1 MDPKQLRIIFMGTP
15 GFAVESLKALVEN
28 HYQVVAVITAPDK
41 PAGRGQNLSEPAVKV
56 YAREKQI
63 PVLQPEKLKNPEFL
77 ETLKGFRA
85 DLQIVVAFRMLPEVV
100 WDMPPLG
107 TFNLH
112 GSILPNY
119 RGAAPLNWAVING
132 EKETGVTTFQL
143 SHEID
148 TGKVLFMERTLI
160 GEDETVG
167 DIHDRLMVTGARLV
181 LKTVDAL
188 AGGAVDPVPQEKL
201 MDGTAELKPAP
212 KMFRDDL
219 RIPWDKPAKEV
230 WNFIRGL
237 SPYPAAW
244 TTFVNLISGKSTEVR
259 IFLARPVQ
267 GEYAPSGTIKS
278 DGKTILEA
286 ACGEGWLSV
295 TDLQISGRKRMKVE
309 EFLRGFQKPQD
320 YRLE

>member
-1 MDPKQLRIIFMGTP
+1 MDPKQLRIVFMGTP

-41 PAGRGQNLSEPAVKV
+41 PAGRGQSLSEPAVKV
-56 YAREKQI
+56 YAKEKQI
-63 PVLQPEKLKNPEFL
+63 PVLQPEKLKDPGFL
-77 ETLKGFRA
+77 VTLKSYQA

-100 WDMPPLG
+100 WNMPPMG

-119 RGAAPLNWAVING
+119 RGAAPLNWAIING
-132 EKETGVTTFQL
+132 EKETGVTTFLL

-148 TGKVLFMERTLI
+148 TGKVLFVERTPV

-188 AGGAVDPVPQEKL
+188 AGGVVDPVPQEKL
-201 MDGTAELKPAP
+201 MEGMAELKPAP
-212 KMFRDDL
+212 KLFRDDM
-219 RIPWDKPAKEV
+219 RIRWDKPAPVV

-244 TTFVNLISGKSTEVR
+244 TTFVNHVTGKLTEAR
-259 IFLARPVQ
+259 IFLARPEQ
-267 GEYAPSGTIKS
+267 GEPALPGTIRS
-278 DGKTILEA
+278 DGKTTLQI
-286 ACGEGWLSV
+286 ACGDGWLSV
-295 TDLQISGRKRMKVE
+295 TDLQLSGRKRMKVD
-309 EFLRGFQKPQD
+309 EFLRGFHQPENFRVD
-320 YRLE
+320 

>member
-1 MDPKQLRIIFMGTP
+1 MDPKQLRIVFMGTP

-41 PAGRGQNLSEPAVKV
+41 PAGRGQNMSESAVKV
-56 YAREKQI
+56 YANEKQI
-63 PVLQPEKLKNPEFL
+63 PVLQPEKLKDPGFL
-77 ETLKGFRA
+77 DILKSYRA

-100 WDMPPLG
+100 WNMPPLG

-132 EKETGVTTFQL
+132 EKETGVTTFLL

-148 TGKVLFMERTLI
+148 TGKVLFMERTPI

-181 LKTVDAL
+181 VKTVDAL
-188 AGGAVDPVPQEKL
+188 ASGTVNPVPQEKL
-201 MDGTAELKPAP
+201 MEGMGELKPAP
-212 KMFRDDL
+212 KLFRDDM
-219 RIPWDKPAKEV
+219 RIPWDKPAPVV

-244 TTFVNLISGKSTEVR
+244 TTFVNLVTGKTTEAR
-259 IFLARPVQ
+259 FFLARPFQ
-267 GEYAPSGTIKS
+267 GEHALPGTIRS
-278 DGKTILEA
+278 DGKTSLEI

-295 TDLQISGRKRMKVE
+295 TDLQVSGRKRMKVD
-309 EFLRGFQKPQD
+309 EFLRGFQKPED